1 MEVGDL
7 ENALPDYVEPSV
19 HVEICQNPCSTLTA
33 AIIKEHVMQ
42 LLHQHRT
49 AYGDFILTE
58 FDDPILIKHVKS
70 VAICDTDL
78 SKLGKQAIDLC
89 HTQLDLHVFQ
99 LQEDGA
105 ASEELDDDNLSAAS
119 HWILPAVEFHGMWEN
134 LIFDSS
140 VKEDLLHYAATTLLF
155 SDQNVDCNVISWN
168 RVILLHGPPGT
179 GKTSLCKAL
188 AQKLC
193 IRLSNRYSY
202 GQLIEINSH
211 SLFSKW
217 FSESGKLVMKMF
229 QKIQEF
235 IDNQDALI
243 CVLIDEVESLTAAR
257 KSSMSGAEPS
267 DAIRVVNA
275 LLTQIDQIKKHPNVI
290 ILTTSNVTGAIDL
303 AFVDRA
309 DIKQYIG
316 HPSPAAVF
324 KIYHSCLCELMRK
337 RIIQPLQQLLD
348 LRALEVME
356 FKENDAT
363 KLSMRLWEIANQ
375 SHGLSG
381 RTLRKL
387 PFLAHALYIQT
398 RTVSLKDY
406 LAALSEVVKRQFEER
421 GHLESS

>member
-140 VKEDLLHYAATTLLF
+140 VKEDLL
-155 SDQNVDCNVISWN
+155 
-168 RVILLHGPPGT
+168 
-179 GKTSLCKAL
+179 
-188 AQKLC
+188 
-193 IRLSNRYSY
+193 YSY